1 MTAGPQTVSEP
12 QEQAQPK
19 PDSWISPARYVLP
32 WFVPAFF
39 CFLVK
44 LYQMAPGKGFRV
56 VARSLGRIEATGYTG
71 LNFWERLTFFRS
83 ELLVEF
89 ILIPLALFALYF
101 YLPRATRI
109 LVAALVSGG
118 IAFALYVQFLS
129 LEEVGRYIPFHIIMA
144 AIIFG
149 LSDTGARREYLFTP
163 ALFTLLAG
171 IAFIAGSVWWAAK
184 RDGAEINS
192 PPVKKSVRGF
202 AAVVI
207 LAFVVLTGL
216 AWRPLLPLTPLHENV
231 LSSAIRAY
239 WHEGE
244 INTREFAGLPLE
256 QLEQQY
262 RAITNSPV
270 LQPDSR
276 YFGKSKGANVI
287 FFILETLP
295 ARFLPPDDP
304 LDEFPNLRR
313 LQPKSF
319 IAEEHYTTY
328 PYTTRAFFSLFSG
341 CYPSDGVKTFGEQ
354 YPGVTYPGMTNVLAE
369 QGYETAL
376 FTPGTWSSPADKAAI
391 GFIGFGQSV
400 FPERKTLPS
409 YAPKGVTPEW
419 KANRLAMDL
428 SSLHA
433 LKQDMERWL
442 SEDRRFAAVFFP
454 QASHDPYPD
463 MVPPE
468 EENNH
473 LKRGRGILRL
483 YDSWLGEILQ
493 VLEQHHALDSTIIV
507 VTGDHGV
514 RTRREDPS
522 FPNGTIDEYAFH
534 VPLRIYAPGALESA
548 MRIPW
553 HTSHIDVAPTVMDL
567 LGVEKGRE
575 YKQGAAI
582 WNPALAGRVIYFF
595 AMQTFGSDGYYAQG
609 RYFMWSQMTDAVYA
623 NSSQH
628 FAARESLPRN
638 STEAHDVTRSI
649 SRMISFQ
656 QAWVSQVVRTEQANP
671 DASKGKAR

>member
-1 MTAGPQTVSEP
+1 MTAIPQTVSEA
-12 QEQAQPK
+12 QEQTQSK
-19 PDSWISPARYVLP
+19 PDSWISAARYVLP
-32 WFVPAFF
+32 WFIPAFF

-89 ILIPLALFALYF
+89 ILIPLGLFALYR
-101 YLPRATRI
+101 YLPRAMRI
-109 LVAALVSGG
+109 LVSALLSVAV
-118 IAFALYVQFLS
+118 AFALYVQFLS

-149 LSDTGARREYLFTP
+149 LSDPGARHEYLFTP
-163 ALFTLLAG
+163 TLFTLLAG
-171 IAFIAGSVWWAAK
+171 IIFIAGSVWWAAR
-184 RDGAEINS
+184 RDGSGAAS
-192 PPVKKSVRGF
+192 LPAKKRLREF
-202 AAVVI
+202 AAVPA

-216 AWRPLLPLTPLHENV
+216 AWRPLLPFTPLHENV
-231 LSSAIRAY
+231 LCSAIRAY

-244 INTREFAGLPLE
+244 IDTREFEGLSLE
-256 QLEQQY
+256 QLEQRY
-262 RAITNSPV
+262 RGLTNSPV
-270 LQPDSR
+270 VRVDSS
-276 YFGKSKGANVI
+276 YFGKAKGANLI
-287 FFILETLP
+287 FFILETTP
-295 ARFLPPDDP
+295 ANFLPPDDP

-354 YPGVTYPGMTNVLAE
+354 YPGVTYPGMTQVLAE

-376 FTPGTWSSPADKAAI
+376 FTPGTWVSPADKAAI
-391 GFIGFGQSV
+391 GFIGFGLKV
-400 FPERKTLPS
+400 FPDKNTLPS
-409 YAPKGVTPEW
+409 FAPKGVSPQW

-428 SSLHA
+428 SLLES
-433 LKQDMERWL
+433 LKQSMNQWL
-442 SEDRRFAAVFFP
+442 SKGRHFAAVFFP

-463 MVPPE
+463 MAPPE
-468 EENNH
+468 EEGNH

-483 YDSWLGEILQ
+483 YDSWLGELLQ
-493 VLEQHHALDSTIIV
+493 VLEEHHALENTIIV

-514 RTRREDPS
+514 RTRREDPN

-534 VPLRIYAPGALESA
+534 VPLRIYAPGALGSTK
-548 MRIPW
+548 RIPW
-553 HTSHIDVAPTVMDL
+553 HTSHIDVAATVLDL
-567 LGVEKGRE
+567 LGIEKGRPYE
-575 YKQGAAI
+575 QGAAM
-582 WNPALAGRVIYFF
+582 WNPALADRAIYFF
-595 AMQTFGSDGYYAQG
+595 AMQTFGSDGYYARG

-628 FAARESLPRN
+628 FGARESLAR
-638 STEAHDVTRSI
+638 SSAEAHDVTRSI

-656 QAWVSQVVRTEQANP
+656 QAWVSQVVRPEQANP
-671 DASKGKAR
+671 RASKGTAP